1 MKSLGHVLPFN
12 YLSRVLGLIALLS
25 VAGAAQE
32 NLGGR
37 TGVELP
43 RQNDDSTNRG
53 SIRGRVLLPNGRPA
67 PENLKVSLLTFR
79 GLQSQSFTDARG
91 GFDFG
96 DLTPG
101 SYEVQV
107 ETSGVEYQVV
117 SENVRVFRG
126 MPTVV
131 TISLGESAGEASV
144 SKAGVISVSELGSD
158 VPKAARKEFELGNKA
173 VENKKADEA
182 IGHFRSAV
190 ALYPAFVMAHNNLG
204 VQLLGEGKL
213 DEAAEELK
221 KAIEL
226 DQKAFNPKLNLG
238 IVLVEQERFFEATL
252 ILEQA
257 IALGPNSASA
267 HLHLGM
273 ARLKLENLEDAETH
287 LKAAYALGGSSYS
300 IALFHLG
307 ELYMKKGDREAALKS
322 FKEYLRASPT
332 APNAAQAQKYV
343 AVLQ

>member
-1 MKSLGHVLPFN
+1 MKRSRHAFPSN
-12 YLSRVLGLIALLS
+12 YLGRVLGLIALLS

-79 GLQSQSFTDARG
+79 GLQSQGFTDARG

-101 SYEVQV
+101 AYELQV

-131 TISLGESAGEASV
+131 TISLGESVAAGSV
-144 SKAGVISVSELGSD
+144 SKAGVVSVSELGSD
-158 VPKAARKEFELGNKA
+158 VPKSARKEFELGNKA
-173 VENKKADEA
+173 VENKKTDEA
-182 IGHFRSAV
+182 IGHFRKAI
-190 ALYPAFVMAHNNLG
+190 ALYPGFVMAHNNLG
-204 VQLLGEGKL
+204 AQLIGEGKL
-213 DEAAEELK
+213 DEAADELK

-238 IVLVEQERFFEATL
+238 IVLVEQERFFEGAL
-252 ILEQA
+252 ILDQA
-257 IALGPNSASA
+257 IALRPDSASA
-267 HLHLGM
+267 QLYLGI
-273 ARLKLENLEDAETH
+273 ARLKLENLEAAETH

-300 IALFHLG
+300 RALFHLG
-307 ELYMKKGDREAALKS
+307 ELYMKRGDREAALKA
-322 FKEYLRASPT
+322 FKEYLRATPS
-332 APNAAQAQKYV
+332 APNAAQAQKYI